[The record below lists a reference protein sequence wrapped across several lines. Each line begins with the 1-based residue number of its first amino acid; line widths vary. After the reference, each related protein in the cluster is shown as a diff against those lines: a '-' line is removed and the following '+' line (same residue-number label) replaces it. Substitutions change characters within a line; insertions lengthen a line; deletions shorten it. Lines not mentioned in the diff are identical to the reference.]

1 MEVLFICYLFHLC
14 LGILTPSIDS
24 TLFSVGSA
32 TTGVVRLT
40 MVPQREAV
48 HFVVVRDSG
57 SVQMVGNVITIH
69 GLDYTST
76 HSVNVTAAST
86 ACPGYEPRSTIVP
99 ITFNITGMVIVDKE
113 CG

>member
-1 MEVLFICYLFHLC
+1 MLFTFYLFHLC
-14 LGILTPSIDS
+14 LGIVTPSIDL

-40 MVPQREAV
+40 MVPQRETV
-48 HFVVVRDSG
+48 HFVVASDSG
-57 SVQMVGNVITIH
+57 SVQMVGNVITLR

-86 ACPGYEPRSTIVP
+86 ACPGNEPRSTIVP
-99 ITFNITGMVIVDKE
+99 ISFNITGRVIVDKE